1 MKRVPIARE
10 CMAGWYVTLR
20 PEMDVYDA
28 IDLLANKGASG
39 APVVDGDG
47 TLVGVLT
54 EKDCLR
60 VLTNATYGELATG
73 AVSDYMSEVKH
84 TLTPDMDI
92 FTVAR
97 EFLATNFAVL
107 PVLEDGKPVGRI
119 SRQNML
125 RAIMQMQKQI
135 RDSKAREEDD
145 LRTKQRPSSI
155 TDLQRLMGSTPPEAV
170 AALMRDRLRE

>member
-10 CMAGWYVTLR
+10 CMAGWYVILR
-20 PEMDVYDA
+20 PDMDVYEA
-28 IDLLANKGASG
+28 IDLLASKRASG
-39 APVVDGDG
+39 APVVDADG
-47 TLVGVLT
+47 MLLGVLT

-60 VLTNATYGELATG
+60 VLTNSTYGELATG
-73 AVSDYMSEVKH
+73 AVADYMSEVKH
-84 TLTPDMDI
+84 TLTPEMDL

-107 PVLEDGKPVGRI
+107 PVLEGGKPVGRI

-125 RAIMQMQKQI
+125 RTIIQMQKQI
-135 RDSKAREEDD
+135 RDTKAKVEDD
-145 LRTKQRPSSI
+145 LRAKQRPSSI
-155 TDLQRLMGSTPPEAV
+155 TDLQRLVGSTPPEAV

>member
-10 CMAGWYVTLR
+10 CMAAWYVTLR
-20 PEMDVYDA
+20 PEMDVYEA
-28 IDLLANKGASG
+28 IDLLASKGASG
-39 APVVDGDG
+39 APVVDAGG
-47 TLVGVLT
+47 TLLGVLT

-60 VLTNATYGELATG
+60 VLTNSTYDELAAGTV
-73 AVSDYMSEVKH
+73 ADYMSEVKH
-84 TLTPDMDI
+84 TLTPDMDL

-107 PVLEDGKPVGRI
+107 PVIEEGKPIGRI

-125 RAIMQMQKQI
+125 RAIAQMQKQV
-135 RDSKAREEDD
+135 RDTKAREEED

-155 TDLQRLMGSTPPEAV
+155 TDLQRLVASTPPEAV